1 MKVVVI
7 VKEVPD
13 TEATILLQDGLP
25 DLSET
30 KLVIS
35 PYDEHAVEEAIR
47 IAEANPGSTITAVMV
62 GQESSKKNLVNVLAL
77 GVDEAILIIDEALN
91 GADSLQIAEVLK
103 AAIEPLEADVILAG
117 KQGVDHDWGLVPIA
131 LAHKLG
137 IAHVGIVTKLE
148 LGAGT
153 FTAHSDSDDGV
164 FVTEGELPAVFTAEK
179 ALNEPRY
186 ASLKGIMKAKKKPLE
201 VKSLADLGVEAGS
214 PSIKVTNC
222 DYPPAKQPGRII
234 EGETVQA
241 KVAALVDAL
250 HNEAK
255 VI

>member
-13 TEATILLQDGLP
+13 TEASILLKGSLV
-25 DLSET
+25 DLAGT

-35 PYDEHAVEEAIR
+35 PYDENAVEEAIK
-47 IAEANPGSTITAVMV
+47 IGEAHEGSTVTAVMV
-62 GQESSKKNLVNVLAL
+62 GQESSRKNLVNVLAL
-77 GVDEAILIIDEALN
+77 GVDEAILIVDESLA
-91 GADSLQIAEVLK
+91 GADGLQVATVLE
-103 AAIEPLEADVILAG
+103 AAIEPLGADVILAG

-137 IAHVGIVTKLE
+137 LAHVGIVTKLE
-148 LGAGT
+148 LGEGT
-153 FTAHSDSDDGV
+153 FKAHSDGDDGIL
-164 FVTEGELPAVFTAEK
+164 VTEGKLPAVFTAEK

-186 ASLKGIMKAKKKPLE
+186 ASLKGIMKAKKKPFE
-201 VKSLADLGVEAGS
+201 VKSLADLGIEAGN
-214 PSIKVTNC
+214 PKIKVVNC
-222 DYPPAKQPGRII
+222 EYPPRKQPGRII
-234 EGETVQA
+234 EGKTVQE